1 MQCHIIQ
8 KIKNQFAFNHT
19 SQRHGY
25 FVTATDTNVG
35 KSYCS
40 ALLIQALNAYYFKPI
55 QAGDL
60 ETGGDTALVQRLS
73 GMPDKHFLKPI
84 YNLQYPL
91 SPHEAAARQGI
102 TIDLDLITL
111 PICDKPIIV
120 EGAGGVFVPLND
132 THLMIDVMVKFALPI
147 IVVVRSELGTLNHSL
162 LTLKALQARNLL
174 IAGIIM
180 NGKLMP
186 NNLASLK
193 QFSKIETIITHEWK

>member
-1 MQCHIIQ
+1 MNCNIL
-8 KIKNQFAFNHT
+8 KNIKTQFGFKNT
-19 SQRHGY
+19 GQRHGY

-40 ALLIQALNAYYFKPI
+40 ALLMQALGACYFKPI

-60 ETGGDTALVQRLS
+60 ATGGDTALVQKLS
-73 GMPDKHFLKPI
+73 GMPQESFFKPI
-84 YNLQYPL
+84 YNLEYPL

-102 TIDLDLITL
+102 EIDMKAINL

-120 EGAGGVFVPLND
+120 EGAGGILVPLND
-132 THLMIDVMVKFALPI
+132 THFMIDVMVKFALPI

-162 LTLKALQARNLL
+162 LTIQALQARNLF

-186 NNLASLK
+186 NNVSSLK
-193 QFSKIETIITHEWK
+193 KFSKIDTIFINEWE

>member
-1 MQCHIIQ
+1 MQSNIIQ
-8 KIKNQFAFNHT
+8 TIKDQFGFNPT
-19 SQRHGY
+19 SQRQGY
-25 FVTATDTNVG
+25 FVTATDTNIG

-40 ALLIQALNAYYFKPI
+40 ALLMQALNAYYFKPI

-60 ETGGDTALVQRLS
+60 ETGGDTGLVQRLS
-73 GMPDKHFLKPI
+73 GMPKEHFLKPI
-84 YNLQYPL
+84 YNLNDSL

-132 THLMIDVMVKFALPI
+132 NHFMIDAMVKFALPVI
-147 IVVVRSELGTLNHSL
+147 IVVRSELGTLNHSL
-162 LTLKALQARNLL
+162 LTIQALQARNLL

-186 NNLASLK
+186 NNVASLK
-193 QFSKIETIITHEWK
+193 KFSKIETILSNQWE